1 MSNKPSL
8 KKNIFLNVFYE
19 IICVIA
25 PFITAPYVS
34 RVLQSSGVGI
44 YSYTQSLVTY
54 FTMFAAL
61 GTGTY
66 GLREIAMCRDDK
78 EQYSRTFWGIEII
91 SVCTSV
97 LSLIVWFFIAYLY
110 ASYRIYLLILSLN
123 ILSTLFDI
131 SWFYRGLEKFQYT
144 ILINSLAKILNIVL
158 IFLFVKTPSDTWIYV
173 LITALSTLLGNVSM
187 WVFLPFYLKRTK
199 VEKASIR
206 HHLKETFVYF
216 IPTIATTIYTVL
228 DKTLIGMLIPG
239 TVTTV
244 DSNGN
249 EVVQKLS
256 DIENGYYE
264 QATKIINIVKTMAF
278 IGINGVMASRS
289 SYLYGKKDEEGVK
302 KLLKT
307 TYSITLL
314 LSIGAS
320 FGIAAIAS
328 NFVPI
333 FFGEGYDK
341 TVYIL
346 YVLCFLST
354 IICISNVLGAVY
366 YTPSGRRRDSTK
378 YLIIGSLINLVLSIP
393 LILVLKSI
401 GAALASVIAE
411 SAISVLYIVHSN
423 KMYSFRELFQ
433 DTWKKILS
441 GILMFAAVFGL
452 GAGLNGEMNAYILL
466 AIQILLGIAVYL
478 IMLLVLKDTSVR
490 ETFRFFVGKS
500 KRRKHGEEA

>member
-1 MSNKPSL
+1 MSKKPSL

-19 IICVIA
+19 IICIIA

-78 EQYSRTFWGIEII
+78 ERYSHVFWEIEII

-144 ILINSLAKILNIVL
+144 ILINSLSKVLNIIL
-158 IFLFVKTPSDTWIYV
+158 IFLFVKTSSDTWIYV
-173 LITALSTLLGNVSM
+173 LITALSTLVGNVSM
-187 WVFLPFYLKRTK
+187 WIFLPFHLKRARI
-199 VEKASIR
+199 EKSNIR
-206 HHLKETFVYF
+206 YHFKETFVYF

-228 DKTLIGMLIPG
+228 DKTLIGVLIPG
-239 TVTTV
+239 MVSAV

-264 QATKIINIVKTMAF
+264 QATKIINIVKTMTF
-278 IGINGVMASRS
+278 VGINGVMASRS
-289 SYLYGKKDEEGVK
+289 SYLYGKQDEEGVK

-320 FGIAAIAS
+320 FGIAAIAK

-341 TVYIL
+341 TICIL
-346 YVLCFLST
+346 YVLCILST
-354 IICISNVLGAVY
+354 VICISNVLGAVY

-378 YLIIGSLINLVLSIP
+378 YLIIGSFINLILSVP

-411 SAISVLYIVHSN
+411 IVISALYIIHSN
-423 KMYSFRELFQ
+423 KMYSFRQLFQ
-433 DTWKKILS
+433 STWKKIVS
-441 GILMFAAVFGL
+441 GILMFVVVFGF
-452 GAGLNGEMNAYILL
+452 GVWMNGKINAYFLL
-466 AIQILLGIAVYL
+466 TIQILLGIAVYMGFL
-478 IMLLVLKDTSVR
+478 FILKDESVK
-490 ETFRFFVGKS
+490 ETFHFLTGKQK
-500 KRRKHGEEA
+500 KRRHGEEE